1 MILSAAVQRAL
12 LATVL
17 AAALPGLV
25 AADPVAVRAT
35 SVPLN
40 PQDPRQHVVGRLEY
54 RGGLHL
60 VSDDP
65 RFGGISS
72 LRVLPDGQ
80 RLAAVTDE
88 GWWVSARLVHRDRRL
103 VGIEDVEMGPLLGP
117 DGKAPEG
124 KDSRDAESLALLPDG
139 EFIVGFEREHR
150 LLRYPAGTGRPD
162 GIPVPCPAPPGLEN
176 APFNGGI
183 ETLVALRGGGLLA
196 LTEYWIE
203 KDQVVGWTGGPNE
216 WKRLGMRFELA
227 LRPSD
232 GALLPKG
239 DVLILERAYNPQ
251 RGVVN
256 VRVRQI
262 GREKIRPGS
271 ALGGRLVAEFA
282 PPVTL
287 DNYEGISAV
296 RDESGE
302 THVYLVSDDN
312 FNPAQQRTLLL
323 MFALREVGVRGLSG
337 QPPLT
342 GGMNTSSSP
351 SDRTVSK
358 RA

>member
-1 MILSAAVQRAL
+1 MMNRPL
-12 LATVL
+12 LASVL
-17 AAALPGLV
+17 AAAVALPGLV
-25 AADPVAVRAT
+25 SADPVAVRST

-40 PQDPRQHVVGRLEY
+40 LQDPRQHVVGHLEY
-54 RGGLHL
+54 RGGLQL
-60 VSDDP
+60 ASDDP

-80 RLAAVTDE
+80 HLAAVTDE
-88 GWWVSARLVHRDRRL
+88 GWWVSARLVYDDRVL
-103 VGIEDVEMGPLLGP
+103 QAVEAVEMGPLLGP

-124 KDSRDAESLALLPDG
+124 KDSRDAESLALLPNG
-139 EFIVGFEREHR
+139 EFVVGFEREHR

-162 GIPVPCPAPPGLEN
+162 GIPVPFPAPPGLEN

-183 ETLVALRGGGLLA
+183 ETLVALRGGDLLA

-203 KDQVVGWTGGPNE
+203 KDHVVGWTGGPKG
-216 WKRLGMRFELA
+216 WKPLGLRFEQA

-232 GALLPKG
+232 GALLPRG

-262 GREKIRPGS
+262 GRDRIRPGS

-282 PPVTL
+282 PPLVL
-287 DNYEGISAV
+287 DNFEGISVV
-296 RDESGE
+296 RHESGE

-312 FNPAQQRTLLL
+312 LSPAHQRTLLL
-323 MFALREVGVRGLSG
+323 MFALR
-337 QPPLT
+337 
-342 GGMNTSSSP
+342 
-351 SDRTVSK
+351 K
-358 RA
+358 

>member
-1 MILSAAVQRAL
+1 MAKDAL
-12 LATVL
+12 LASVL
-17 AAALPGLV
+17 AAATAMPGFV
-25 AADPVAVRAT
+25 AADSVAVRST

-40 PQDPRQHVVGRLEY
+40 LQDPRQHVVGRLEY
-54 RGGLHL
+54 RGGLQL

-65 RFGGISS
+65 RFGGLSS

-88 GWWVSARLVHRDRRL
+88 GWWVSARLVYRDRHL
-103 VGIEDVEMGPLLGP
+103 EGVADVEMGQLLGP
-117 DGKAPEG
+117 DGGAPEG

-139 EFIVGFEREHR
+139 GFIVGFEREHR

-162 GIPVPCPAPPGLEN
+162 GIPVLYPPPPGLEN

-183 ETLVALRGGGLLA
+183 EALVALRKGGLLA

-203 KDQVVGWTGGPNE
+203 KDQILGWTGGPNE
-216 WKRLGMRFELA
+216 WKRLGLRFEQA

-251 RGVVN
+251 RGVVS

-262 GREKIRPGS
+262 SREKIRPGS

-302 THVYLVSDDN
+302 THVYIVSDDN
-312 FNPAQQRTLLL
+312 LNPAQQRTLLL
-323 MFALREVGVRGLSG
+323 MFALR
-337 QPPLT
+337 
-342 GGMNTSSSP
+342 
-351 SDRTVSK
+351 K
-358 RA
+358 

>member
-1 MILSAAVQRAL
+1 VLSSAAVMLKRAL
-12 LATVL
+12 LLSVL
-17 AAALPGLV
+17 AAAAAPPAFV
-25 AADPVAVRAT
+25 AADLVAVRST

-40 PQDPRQHVVGRLEY
+40 SQDPRQRVVGRLEY

-80 RLAAVTDE
+80 HLAAITDE
-88 GWWVSARLVHRDRRL
+88 GYWLSARLVYRDRYL
-103 VGIEDVEMGPLLGP
+103 QSLEDVEMGPLLGP

-124 KDSRDAESLALLPDG
+124 KDAKDAESLALLPDG
-139 EFIVGFEREHR
+139 EFVVGFEREHR

-162 GIPVPCPAPPGLEN
+162 GVPVPCPAPPGLEN

-183 ETLVALRGGGLLA
+183 EALVALRGGGLLA

-203 KDQVVGWTGGPNE
+203 KDEIVGWTGGPND

-232 GALLPKG
+232 GALLPRG

-251 RGVVN
+251 RGIVN
-256 VRVRQI
+256 VRIRQI
-262 GREKIRPGS
+262 RHDRVRPGAS
-271 ALGGRLVAEFA
+271 LGGRLVAEFA
-282 PPVTL
+282 PPLIL
-287 DNYEGISAV
+287 DNFEGISAV
-296 RDESGE
+296 RDKGGE
-302 THVYLVSDDN
+302 THVFLVSDDN
-312 FNPAQQRTLLL
+312 FNHTEQRTLLL
-323 MFALREVGVRGLSG
+323 MFALR
-337 QPPLT
+337 
-342 GGMNTSSSP
+342 
-351 SDRTVSK
+351 K
-358 RA
+358 

>member
-1 MILSAAVQRAL
+1 VLPSAAVMKNRPL
-12 LATVL
+12 LASVL
-17 AAALPGLV
+17 AVGVALPGLV
-25 AADPVAVRAT
+25 CADPVVVRST
-35 SVPLN
+35 GVPLN
-40 PQDPRQHVVGRLEY
+40 LQDPRQHVVGRLEY
-54 RGGLHL
+54 RGGLQL

-72 LRVLPDGQ
+72 LRILPDGQ
-80 RLAAVTDE
+80 HLAAVTDE
-88 GWWVSARLVHRDRRL
+88 GWWVSARLVYHDRTL
-103 VGIEDVEMGPLLGP
+103 QALEEVEMGPLLGP

-124 KDSRDAESLALLPDG
+124 KDSRDAESLALLPNG

-150 LLRYPAGTGRPD
+150 LLRYPAGTERPD
-162 GIPVPCPAPPGLEN
+162 GIPVPCPAPPGLES
-176 APFNGGI
+176 APINGGI
-183 ETLVALRGGGLLA
+183 EALVALRGGGLLA

-203 KDQVVGWTGGPNE
+203 KDQVVGWTGGPNG
-216 WKRLGMRFELA
+216 WRRLGLRFDRA

-271 ALGGRLVAEFA
+271 ALGGRLVAEFS
-282 PPVTL
+282 PPLVL
-287 DNYEGISAV
+287 DNFEGISAV

-302 THVYLVSDDN
+302 THVFLVSDDN
-312 FNPAQQRTLLL
+312 LNPAQQRTLLL
-323 MFALREVGVRGLSG
+323 MFALRR
-337 QPPLT
+337 
-342 GGMNTSSSP
+342 
-351 SDRTVSK
+351 
-358 RA
+358 